1 MNKVVPPRFWIG
13 WALSVAPFI
22 YGAELAAT
30 LNDTALGVANKVIL
44 SPDGKGA
51 VRLLPIENIREDI
64 DVFAPHRALLF
75 TSGSLIPYVAYAAES
90 GNLANMGSWTGSS
103 KYAVMFTGQHNQQY
117 MAVIYPEDGALKA
130 RQIDMMPIGEYGRIH
145 LKWDGHALDHD
156 AILEIIPGKENS
168 VTALYWRTSSG
179 KAFAVPVFI
188 RIDDKEKPVSVSFE
202 FGERVWV
209 ENFENRPTLE
219 KLGFK

>member
-1 MNKVVPPRFWIG
+1 MNRVVPPRFWIG
-13 WALSVAPFI
+13 WALAVAPFI
-22 YGAELAAT
+22 HGAELAAT
-30 LNDTALGVANKVIL
+30 LDDTALPVANKVIL

-64 DVFAPHRALLF
+64 DVFATHRALLF

-90 GNLANMGSWTGSS
+90 GSHANIGSWTGSS
-103 KYAVMFTGQHNQQY
+103 KYVVMLTGQHNQQY
-117 MAVIYPEDGALKA
+117 MAVIYPEGGALKA
-130 RQIDMMPIGEYGRIH
+130 RRIDMMPIWDYGRIH

-156 AILEIIPGKENS
+156 EILEVIPGKGDS
-168 VTALYWRTSSG
+168 VTGLYWRTANG

-188 RIDDKEKPVSVSFE
+188 RVNDKEKPVSVSFE
-202 FGERVWV
+202 FGDRVWV
-209 ENFENRPTLE
+209 EDFKSIPTLE